1 MSVVWC
7 VYLLF
12 LYYDLYFMDVGGCGF
27 LCVFFFFF
35 SSRRRH
41 TRCALVTGVQTC
53 ALPISATCTVDASRS
68 SSSRSCVT
76 KRSFPTCQP
85 WSSRWTATPGRR
97 GICSP
102 PRSRRPRVDARTFH
116 EPSISATS
124 VSADKT
130 TKPDNPYKATLHLP
144 ATEFPLR
151 GDLPKR
157 ERSEEHTSELQTL

>member
-1 MSVVWC
+1 MWLVWLYC
-7 VYLLF
+7 SGVMGVLYL
-12 LYYDLYFMDVGGCGF
+12 
-27 LCVFFFFF
+27 FFFNDTATTEIYTYG
-35 SSRRRH
+35 H
-41 TRCALVTGVQTC
+41 TLSLHD

-130 TKPDNPYKATLHLP
+130 TKPDNPYNATLHLP
-144 ATEFPLR
+144 ATELTMP

-157 ERSEEHTSELQTL
+157 DPVPLE

>member
-1 MSVVWC
+1 MRISDWSSDVC
-7 VYLLF
+7 SS
-12 LYYDLYFMDVGGCGF
+12 DL
-27 LCVFFFFF
+27 
-35 SSRRRH
+35 
-41 TRCALVTGVQTC
+41 
-53 ALPISATCTVDASRS
+53 
-68 SSSRSCVT
+68 VT

-102 PRSRRPRVDARTFH
+102 PRSGRPRVDARTFH

-144 ATEFPLR
+144 ATEFPMR
-151 GDLPKR
+151 GESGRASGR
-157 ERSEEHTSELQTL
+157 ERGGQYVYIPVGAVSLKKKKP